1 MKSPLTGGFR
11 WLSVAGAGVL
21 GLGLLAWYGSA
32 GPEATEAVETAA
44 ALAPAQERPLVTLY
58 KNPSCACCADWAEH
72 LEENGFAVHIR
83 EEGFDLHAIK
93 DRYGVTPRLASCHT
107 AVVADYVIEGHVPAD
122 VIVQLL
128 AERPQIRG
136 LAVPGMPPGVP
147 GMPDPGPIRDPYDI
161 LAIEADGA
169 VHTYAT
175 R

>member
-1 MKSPLTGGFR
+1 MKLSLMSGFHR
-11 WLSVAGAGVL
+11 FSIAGAGVL
-21 GLGLLAWYGSA
+21 GLGLLAWYGNA
-32 GPEATEAVETAA
+32 GPDTPAVTETAA
-44 ALAPAQERPLVTLY
+44 VVAHGQERPLVTLY

-72 LEENGFAVHIR
+72 LEESGFAVDIR

-107 AVVADYVIEGHVPAD
+107 AVVADYAIEGHVPAD
-122 VIVQLL
+122 VIAQLL
-128 AERPQIRG
+128 SERPEIRG

-161 LAIEADGA
+161 LAIQAEGA
-169 VHTYAT
+169 VYTYAT